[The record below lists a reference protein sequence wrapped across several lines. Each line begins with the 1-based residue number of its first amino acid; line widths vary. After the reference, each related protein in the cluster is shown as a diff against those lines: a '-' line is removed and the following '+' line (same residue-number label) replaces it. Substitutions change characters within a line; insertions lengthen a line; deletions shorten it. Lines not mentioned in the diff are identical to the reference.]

1 MAVAKEPTVI
11 TTHGLGSCL
20 AIILYDPA
28 VKVGG
33 LAHIMLPTADL
44 VRKPDNPAKFPAT
57 ALKSMLEEMDKL
69 GCQRSR
75 VICKLVGGARMF
87 SALLATSKGSNTSNI
102 GQRNTVEAKSALAA
116 LNIPI
121 VAEDT
126 GADYGRSV
134 EFVVSSGTVLVHSFK
149 AGIREL

>member
-1 MAVAKEPTVI
+1 
-11 TTHGLGSCL
+11 
-20 AIILYDPA
+20 
-28 VKVGG
+28 
-33 LAHIMLPTADL
+33 
-44 VRKPDNPAKFPAT
+44 
-57 ALKSMLEEMDKL
+57 MDKL

-87 SALLATSKGSNTSNI
+87 SAQLATSKGSNTSNI
-102 GQRNTVEAKSALAA
+102 GQRNTAEAKSALAA